1 MYQYND
7 YELIY
12 LISEQDELA
21 LDIMYKKY
29 IPLIKARIAAF
40 RIKEFNREDFFQEGL
55 FMLHKAIS
63 TYRPDS
69 GKTFNKYFDMIL
81 QRHYIQLLRKESKH
95 FYNVVLTDELD
106 YLKEEKEEAEEAPDL
121 ASLLSLCR
129 FSPFEKK
136 VLDLRLRNS
145 SVKEITALLNCSV
158 KQVYDANDR
167 IRRKLQ
173 AAKISLDRKIQI

>member
-7 YELIY
+7 YELLY

-81 QRHYIQLLRKESKH
+81 QRHYIQLRRKESKH

-106 YLKEEKEEAEEAPDL
+106 YLKEEKEEGIVLYTLIGVIQSGNDYALVNISCKEETDIQWL
-121 ASLLSLCR
+121 LDTFASIFR
-129 FSPFEKK
+129 DPK
-136 VLDLRLRNS
+136 N
-145 SVKEITALLNCSV
+145 
-158 KQVYDANDR
+158 Q
-167 IRRKLQ
+167 
-173 AAKISLDRKIQI
+173 